1 MTVDYLS
8 SLNIGSGLNSTEI
21 IDAIVEAERAPKASI
36 IENSETAKNLQIS
49 SLGLV
54 KSDVESFQTNIALSQ
69 GVTGISV
76 NNTGASSSIVITD
89 PGSISEFSN
98 TLEISQLATSHT
110 LVFGDYSTQDFDI
123 GQGTISFAFGTWDSD
138 GDFTA
143 NADRTATVVTINS
156 TNDTLSGLRDA
167 INDANIQISASII
180 ETSDSTYSL
189 VLKSREGADHAIQMT
204 VTEDSS
210 DTGLSS
216 FSYTSVSA
224 STETIAASDA
234 TLELDG
240 VSITRDTNT
249 ITDLIPGASLTL
261 ASTTSSAETI
271 SASYDTDLALL
282 ALEAVIENFN
292 TLQSSLTSLYSRG
305 LDGAEAGGLAG
316 DPLIRSM
323 ISQFRNYTTTAIE
336 GFGDTSIYPTEFGVT
351 TNQDG
356 TLSVDEDTFTSMY
369 ESNPDAFA
377 SIVLSRVT
385 TGSTLVSGSMTGDS
399 YTAGTYAFAIDS
411 DGDATLDSVDLTEYT
426 DGSFVVTSGEAV
438 GLQID
443 VSNSGTDTNIYVG
456 RSLLDILSNY
466 ATGILASDGLLEEK
480 LTDATEDL
488 EELTTDLTNLDARI
502 AKVRARY
509 VEQFAA
515 MNKTVASLKE
525 TEKSLEN
532 MMTAW
537 TAAMK
542 R

>member
-143 NADRTATVVTINS
+143 NADRTATVVTVNS

-385 TGSTLVSGSMTGDS
+385 TGSSLVSGSMTGDS

-426 DGSFVVTSGEAV
+426 DGSFVVTSGEAI

>member
-143 NADRTATVVTINS
+143 NADRTATVVTVNS

-210 DTGLSS
+210 DAGLSS

-385 TGSTLVSGSMTGDS
+385 TGSSLVSGSMTGDS

-426 DGSFVVTSGEAV
+426 DGSFVVTSGEAI

>member
-36 IENSETAKNLQIS
+36 IENSETTKNLQIS
-49 SLGLV
+49 SLALV

-143 NADRTATVVTINS
+143 NADRTATVVTVNS

-323 ISQFRNYTTTAIE
+323 ISQLRNYTTTAIE

-385 TGSTLVSGSMTGDS
+385 TGSSLVSGSMTGDS

-426 DGSFVVTSGEAV
+426 DGSFVVTSGEAT